1 MWVSQLHQ
9 RDHKLSISSPANLNN
24 STLQRM
30 VKSGIFYLCHPD
42 DGVGVPLLELL
53 VDGVLGVGASE
64 AARDECALLVGDLQ
78 KVVELLGPVSWLPQ
92 IVLHVQ
98 PLRNT
103 TWKWRVVLRQKT
115 EISNL

>member
-9 RDHKLSISSPANLNN
+9 RDHKLSVSSPTNLNN
-24 STLQRM
+24 VTLQPM
-30 VKSGIFYLCHPD
+30 VKSGIVDLCHPN
-42 DGVGVPLLELL
+42 DGVGVSLLKLL
-53 VDGVLGVGASE
+53 VDRVLGMGASE
-64 AARDECALLVGDLQ
+64 AAGDEGALLVGDLQ

-103 TWKWRVVLRQKT
+103 TCKWSVVLRQKT

>member
-9 RDHKLSISSPANLNN
+9 RDHELSVSSPTNLNN
-24 STLQRM
+24 VTLQPM
-30 VKSGIFYLCHPD
+30 VKSGIVDLCHPN
-42 DGVGVPLLELL
+42 DGVGVSLLKLL
-53 VDGVLGVGASE
+53 VDRVLGVGASE
-64 AARDECALLVGDLQ
+64 AAGDEGALLVGDLQ

-103 TWKWRVVLRQKT
+103 TCKWSVVVRQKA

>member
-9 RDHKLSISSPANLNN
+9 RDHQLSVSSPTNLNN
-24 STLQRM
+24 VTLQPM
-30 VKSGIFYLCHPD
+30 VKSGISYLCHPN
-42 DGVGVPLLELL
+42 DGVGVSLLKLL
-53 VDGVLGVGASE
+53 VDRVLGMGASE
-64 AARDECALLVGDLQ
+64 AAGDEGALLVGDLQ
-78 KVVELLGPVSWLPQ
+78 QVEQLLWAVSWLPQ

-103 TWKWRVVLRQKT
+103 TCKWRVDVRRKT